1 MKYFLF
7 VFLVLMV
14 GCQDSNYVT
23 HTSRSSVEGVASNL
37 LSQNPDT
44 DLFVFEERIYL
55 KKDNVDT
62 SNINRGEVV
71 GKIESKLSTN
81 STFENLS
88 ATNIPINTKIYKLKN
103 ENSVDRLIADVNG
116 QVILYEAAVEG

>member
-1 MKYFLF
+1 MKYLLF

-14 GCQDSNYVT
+14 GCQDVNSGT
-23 HTSRSSVEGVASNL
+23 HISRSSVEGVASHI
-37 LSQNPDT
+37 LSQNPDA

-62 SNINRGEVV
+62 SNITRGEIA
-71 GKIESKLSTN
+71 GEIESNLSP
-81 STFENLS
+81 SLTFENLS

-103 ENSVDRLIADVNG
+103 ENSLDRLIADVDG
-116 QVILYEAAVEG
+116 KVILYQVAVEG